1 MELHEWESCWHLYLL
16 CCGQWGPP
24 QPGRNSEQ
32 FACMDQT
39 LPVQILAYPCAVL
52 SVHQLLEYTDQ
63 SCHNGWA
70 DELSTHNLSS
80 LLKNATDTFIE
91 SFSVWS
97 FILKS
102 SSHSRTKFPG
112 SNLDCHSFSC
122 WQGPGYFMLETKEN
136 IMQCGQWETSCI
148 GRAKTEDGSILLS
161 LRPNQVPCKVRGH
174 WEVILQLPD

>member
-1 MELHEWESCWHLYLL
+1 MELCEWESYWHLYLL

-39 LPVQILAYPCAVL
+39 PHVQVPAYPHAVL
-52 SVHQLLEYTDQ
+52 LVYFFNTPINLAVMAKRSRSQVTFHHSLLE
-63 SCHNGWA
+63 
-70 DELSTHNLSS
+70 
-80 LLKNATDTFIE
+80 NATDTFIE
-91 SFSVWS
+91 NFSAWC

-102 SSHSRTKFPG
+102 SSHSRTKFWGG
-112 SNLDCHSFSC
+112 SLDCHSFSR
-122 WQGPGYFMLETKEN
+122 WQGPGYFMLKAEEN
-136 IMQCGQWETSCI
+136 VMQCGQWETSCI

-161 LRPNQVPCKVRGH
+161 LRPNRVPCKVRGC